1 MILNAMDELMD
12 ATGEPMTRLCAGI
25 GVSYSNLLRWQAR
38 RAQGLPPVAPP
49 GPRKLPPI
57 DLNRVKLELEGMAHG
72 PRRTAGTGALYERYR
87 DQLSRRQFRELVETA
102 RRARRVLEEE
112 GRQRIYWNTP
122 RLIWA
127 VDDVH
132 IGYHEEQKVWSNQIR
147 DLGSRYLF
155 VPQLSLGGV
164 LEGDLVAERLNRL
177 FEINGAPLVLKR
189 DNGGNLDCAAVDAV
203 LERFGVAPLNS
214 PLNYPRYNGGVEK
227 SQREFKE
234 ELVVQGDGDH
244 LGLEERFTRAR
255 LATAK
260 LNEMFRRCLHGHSS
274 YWSFEAGIPRQREY
288 SQRKRREVLEAMI
301 VMATVALT
309 EPGGKKPLSP
319 QAAWRLA
326 VQTWLQSRG
335 MITIATERKLL
346 PVFP

>member
-1 MILNAMDELMD
+1 MILRAMDELME

-25 GVSYSNLLRWQAR
+25 GVSCSNLRRWQAR
-38 RAQGLPPVAPP
+38 CARGLPPVSTP
-49 GPRKLPPI
+49 GPHKLLPANLGWI
-57 DLNRVKLELEGMAHG
+57 KAELEGLAHG
-72 PRRTAGTGALYERYR
+72 RKRTAGTGALYEQYR
-87 DQLSRRQFRELVETA
+87 EQLSRRRFRELVAEA
-102 RRARRVLEEE
+102 RRARQEWEEMGKQRV
-112 GRQRIYWNTP
+112 YWNVF

-132 IGYHEEQKVWSNQIR
+132 IGYHEDRKVYSNQIR

-155 VPQLSLGGV
+155 VPKLSVGSILSG
-164 LEGDLVAERLNRL
+164 ELVAERLERQ

-203 LERFGVAPLNS
+203 LERYGVVPLTS
-214 PLNYPRYNGGVEK
+214 PRYYPPYNGGIEK
-227 SQREFKE
+227 GQREFKE
-234 ELVVQGDGDH
+234 ELGVQGYANDQ
-244 LGLEERFTRAR
+244 GLDQR
-255 LATAK
+255 LMCACMATAK
-260 LNEMFRRCLHGHSS
+260 LNEMIRRILHGHSS
-274 YWSFEAGIPRQREY
+274 YWAFETGKPIQREY
-288 SQRKRREVLEAMI
+288 SQSKRREVLEAVK

-309 EPGGKKPLSP
+309 EPGGKKALSS

-335 MITIATERKLL
+335 MITIATERKVL